1 MNKAAEAASGRSA
14 KEWLRMSSATE
25 IVEPCPSCGKKL
37 RWPSHLGRLIVIC
50 PLCRHRWDWQLRAPP
65 AVAVRGTDL
74 KPAAIQIV
82 PVLPFE
88 NTKEFF
94 AELSKEVKTGQPVTV
109 ETQFEKESEFPDEL
123 KQYIKAEGEGGAGS
137 AAVSVLRKPVA
148 LVPLATVAGAS
159 LGLGVVA
166 LFGGVFIVG
175 FGVGAVL
182 GLITGAVTTTLSSGS
197 HRIEIVVD
205 V

>member
-1 MNKAAEAASGRSA
+1 
-14 KEWLRMSSATE
+14 
-25 IVEPCPSCGKKL
+25 
-37 RWPSHLGRLIVIC
+37 
-50 PLCRHRWDWQLRAPP
+50 LRAPL
-65 AVAVRGTDL
+65 AFAERDTEL
-74 KPAAIQIV
+74 KPPAIQIV
-82 PVLPFE
+82 PVLVFD

-94 AELSKEVKTGQPVTV
+94 DELSKEVKTGQPVTV
-109 ETQFEKESEFPDEL
+109 ETQFEKKSEFPDAL
-123 KQYIKAEGEGGAGS
+123 KQYIKVEGQGGAGS
-137 AAVSVLRKPVA
+137 AVVSILRKPVA

-175 FGVGAVL
+175 SGVGAVL

-205 V
+205 VHGKLIIRFNPVSATSAPESKNAAG